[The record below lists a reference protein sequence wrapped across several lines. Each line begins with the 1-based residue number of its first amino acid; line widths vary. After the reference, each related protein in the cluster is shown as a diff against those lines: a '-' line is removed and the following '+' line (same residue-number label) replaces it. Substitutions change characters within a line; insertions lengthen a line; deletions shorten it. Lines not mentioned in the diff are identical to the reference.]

1 MDAILSIKP
10 KYCEEII
17 NGGKKYEFR
26 KKIFQQGEKIENVFM
41 YSTSPVKK
49 IVGIF
54 KIDTIIED
62 TPKNLWD
69 KLKRHS
75 GVDNEKFFKYFNN
88 CEKGYAIRIKE
99 VKKIKPI
106 DPTTLITNFHPPRS
120 FSYILKSIPCRSTQ
134 YTYTKPITSDSS

>member
-75 GVDNEKFFKYFNN
+75 GVDKEKFFKYFNN

-106 DPTTLITNFHPPRS
+106 DPTTLIPNFYPPQS
-120 FSYILKSIPCRSTQ
+120 FSYILKSRSGCSTQ
-134 YTYTKPITSDSS
+134 QAYAWKRQPQP